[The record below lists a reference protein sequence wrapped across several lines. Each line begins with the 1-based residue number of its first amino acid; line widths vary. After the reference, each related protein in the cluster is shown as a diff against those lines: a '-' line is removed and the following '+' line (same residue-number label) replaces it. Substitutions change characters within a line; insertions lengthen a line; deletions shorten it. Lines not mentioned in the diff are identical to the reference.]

1 MLSGVASVTNPVS
14 MHLKELN
21 AREVRGLQTVVDLQ
35 IGAVGD
41 PLSVEFG
48 CVGGGDVT
56 AANGCFR
63 SAEITDEITSK
74 GGWHIYHE
82 ISDCDWLDYLRE
94 KKERKCGCERS
105 NRRDASSAIVLS
117 MLG

>member
-1 MLSGVASVTNPVS
+1 MY
-14 MHLKELN
+14 LKELDD
-21 AREVRGLQTVVDLQ
+21 REVRGLQTVVDLQ
-35 IGAVGD
+35 VGALGD

-48 CVGGGDVT
+48 CAGGGDVT

-74 GGWHIYHE
+74 GGWHICHE
-82 ISDCDWLDYLRE
+82 SSDCDWLEYFRE
-94 KKERKCGCERS
+94 KKARKCGCERS

-117 MLG
+117 MPG